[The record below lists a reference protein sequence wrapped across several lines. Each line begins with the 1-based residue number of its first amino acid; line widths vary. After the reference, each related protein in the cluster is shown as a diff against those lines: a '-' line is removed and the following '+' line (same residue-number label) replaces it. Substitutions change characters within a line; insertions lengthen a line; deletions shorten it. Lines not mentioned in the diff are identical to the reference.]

1 MAESSA
7 LGAAAYAAAGM
18 GVLANPAEAYQKVK
32 EKETVFL
39 PDKKAHERFQAQ
51 FNKYR
56 QLAYAANALDTGHTC

>member
-1 MAESSA
+1 
-7 LGAAAYAAAGM
+7 M

-39 PDKKAHERFQAQ
+39 PDMHAHERFQAQ

-56 QLAYAANALDTGHTC
+56 QLAYAANALDTGRIC